1 MTARRAALSLSW
13 AWGWFGLAEWPWA
26 SHLVLLEGVDEA
38 VGVGDGER
46 ERDAW
51 PAVGLCDGDQLVARL
66 PAQPGVHHGV

>member
-1 MTARRAALSLSW
+1 M
-13 AWGWFGLAEWPWA
+13 
-26 SHLVLLEGVDEA
+26 LLEGVDEA

-66 PAQPGVHHGV
+66 PAQPGVHHGVEQLGDQVWDHNRQGESTKLDF